1 MKERELSKRT
11 ELRKK
16 KPTALFSFPSSSK
29 GQVARWRSFQ
39 AASFCCSGIWTFTS
53 SFKIC
58 LMLTLYPCHVWVRNF
73 WFGRVQWVEHRG
85 LVVCSLKLLFFDVFF
100 WHVGHGKVWF
110 WLGVRLYFIPRLH
123 FSSKI
128 IPLKRKGI
136 YMAWP
141 ISILNLFCFVGCGS
155 LVLVLLLQVSSLL
168 LLHFY
173 LIILV

>member
-100 WHVGHGKVWF
+100 WHVGHGRVWF
-110 WLGVRLYFIPRLH
+110 WLGVDYISSLDCILVARSYLWKEKAFIWHGP
-123 FSSKI
+123 FPFWI
-128 IPLKRKGI
+128 
-136 YMAWP
+136 
-141 ISILNLFCFVGCGS
+141 CFVS
-155 LVLVLLLQVSSLL
+155 LDVGVLFW
-168 LLHFY
+168 FY
-173 LIILV
+173 CCKCHPFFCCIST